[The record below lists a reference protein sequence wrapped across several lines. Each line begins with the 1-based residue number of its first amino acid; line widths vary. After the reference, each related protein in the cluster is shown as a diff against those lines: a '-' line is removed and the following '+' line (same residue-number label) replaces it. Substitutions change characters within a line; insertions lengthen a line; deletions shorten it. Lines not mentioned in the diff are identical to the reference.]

1 MKDFQESL
9 IDLEDLSFWI
19 GVQADLVQGPGG
31 NTSYKNEKEM
41 WVKASGTQLRDAKT
55 RDIFARVS
63 QQPPFNQIGSS
74 TLKPSIEV
82 FLHRNCPTKYV
93 AHTHSVG
100 AMALS
105 FRTDAQSII
114 SNLSQIM
121 RMSLVPYGRPGIELE
136 RNISQYVDY
145 TNHEAAILVNHGLL
159 VWGESAREAQS
170 KIEKIE
176 KALRDWKI
184 LGFGSENEF
193 NRNQLR
199 KINGKFLTPDH
210 AVFLEDTMELE
221 KPEKSNADW
230 ITDFID
236 ALRASLKLIPSNV
249 AINFIPDEE
258 VLELQKWE
266 SEIARKRANS

>member
-1 MKDFQESL
+1 MNDFQESL
-9 IDLEDLSFWI
+9 TSLEDLSFWI

-31 NTSYKNEKEM
+31 NTSYKNENEM
-41 WVKASGTQLRDAKT
+41 WVKASGTQLRDAKV
-55 RDIFARVS
+55 REIFARVS
-63 QQPPFNQIGSS
+63 RQPPFNQISPP

-82 FLHRNCPTKYV
+82 FLHGNCPSKYV

-105 FRTDAQSII
+105 FRSDVQFII

-121 RMSLVPYGRPGIELE
+121 QISLVPYGRPGIELE
-136 RNISQYVDY
+136 RNISQNVDY

-159 VWGESAREAQS
+159 VWGESAKEVKS

-176 KALRDWKI
+176 KALRDWKF
-184 LGFGSENEF
+184 LGFGSEGEF
-193 NRNQLR
+193 NRNQIR

-210 AVFLEDTMELE
+210 AVFLEDTTELE
-221 KPEKSNADW
+221 KPEKYGTDW
-230 ITDFID
+230 ITDLIE
-236 ALRASLKLIPSNV
+236 ALRASLRLIPSNV
-249 AINFIPDEE
+249 AINFIPNGE

-266 SEIARKRANS
+266 SEIARKRSNS

>member
-1 MKDFQESL
+1 VKDFQESL

-63 QQPPFNQIGSS
+63 QQPPFNQIGPT

-121 RMSLVPYGRPGIELE
+121 QMSLVPYGRPGMELE
-136 RNISQYVDY
+136 RNISQNVDY

-159 VWGESAREAQS
+159 VWGESAKEVKS

-176 KALRDWKI
+176 KALRDWKL

-193 NRNQLR
+193 NKNQLR

-221 KPEKSNADW
+221 KPEKSDADW
-230 ITDFID
+230 VSDFID

>member
-19 GVQADLVQGPGG
+19 GGQVDLVQGPGG

-55 RDIFARVS
+55 QSIFARVS
-63 QQPPFNQIGSS
+63 QEPPFNQIGSS
-74 TLKPSIEV
+74 NLKPSIEV

-105 FRTDAQSII
+105 FRTDAKSII

-121 RMSLVPYGRPGIELE
+121 PMSLVPYGRPGIELE
-136 RNISQYVDY
+136 RNISQHVDY
-145 TNHEAAILVNHGLL
+145 TKDEAAILVNHGLL
-159 VWGESAREAQS
+159 VWGESATEVKS

-176 KALRDWKI
+176 NVLRDWSL
-184 LGFGSENEF
+184 LGFGSEDELNS
-193 NRNQLR
+193 NKLR
-199 KINGKFLTPDH
+199 KIEGKFLTPDH
-210 AVFLEDTMELE
+210 AVFLENTIELE
-221 KPEKSNADW
+221 NPEKSEADW
-230 ITDFID
+230 IKDFIH
-236 ALRASLKLIPSNV
+236 ALRSSLRLIPSGV
-249 AINFIPDEE
+249 AINFISDREA
-258 VLELQKWE
+258 LELQKWE

>member
-63 QQPPFNQIGSS
+63 QQPPFNQIGPT

-121 RMSLVPYGRPGIELE
+121 QMSLVPYGRPGMELE
-136 RNISQYVDY
+136 RNISQHVDY

-159 VWGESAREAQS
+159 VWGESAKEVKS

-176 KALRDWKI
+176 KALRDWKL

-221 KPEKSNADW
+221 KPEKSDAGW

>member
-63 QQPPFNQIGSS
+63 QQPPFNQIGPT

-121 RMSLVPYGRPGIELE
+121 QMSLVPYGRPGMELE
-136 RNISQYVDY
+136 RNISQHVDY

-159 VWGESAREAQS
+159 VWGESAKEVKS

-176 KALRDWKI
+176 KALRDWKL

-193 NRNQLR
+193 NKNQLR

-221 KPEKSNADW
+221 KPEKSDADW
-230 ITDFID
+230 VSDFID

-249 AINFIPDEE
+249 AINFIPAEE

>member
-63 QQPPFNQIGSS
+63 QQPPFDQIGPT

-121 RMSLVPYGRPGIELE
+121 QMSLVPYGRPGMELE
-136 RNISQYVDY
+136 RNISQHVDY

-159 VWGESAREAQS
+159 VWGESAKEVKS

-176 KALRDWKI
+176 KALRDWKL
-184 LGFGSENEF
+184 LGFSSENEF

-221 KPEKSNADW
+221 KPEKSDASW

-249 AINFIPDEE
+249 AINFIHDEE

>member
-55 RDIFARVS
+55 RNIFARVS
-63 QQPPFNQIGSS
+63 QQPPFNQIGPT

-121 RMSLVPYGRPGIELE
+121 QMSLVPYGRPGMELE
-136 RNISQYVDY
+136 RNISQHVDY

-159 VWGESAREAQS
+159 VWGESAKEVKS

-176 KALRDWKI
+176 KALRDWKF

-193 NRNQLR
+193 NKNQLR

-221 KPEKSNADW
+221 KPEKSDADW
-230 ITDFID
+230 VSDFID
-236 ALRASLKLIPSNV
+236 ALRASLILIPSNV

>member
-63 QQPPFNQIGSS
+63 QQPPFNQIGPT

-121 RMSLVPYGRPGIELE
+121 RMSLVPYGRPGMELE
-136 RNISQYVDY
+136 RNISQHVDY

-159 VWGESAREAQS
+159 VWGESAKEVKS

-176 KALRDWKI
+176 KALRDWKL

-193 NRNQLR
+193 NKNQLR
-199 KINGKFLTPDH
+199 KTNGKFLTPDH

-221 KPEKSNADW
+221 KPEKSDADW
-230 ITDFID
+230 VSDFID

>member
-63 QQPPFNQIGSS
+63 QQPPFNQIGPT

-114 SNLSQIM
+114 SNLYQIM
-121 RMSLVPYGRPGIELE
+121 RMSLVPYGRPGMELE
-136 RNISQYVDY
+136 RNISQHVDY

-159 VWGESAREAQS
+159 VWGESAKEVKS

-176 KALRDWKI
+176 KALRDWKL

-193 NRNQLR
+193 NKNQLR
-199 KINGKFLTPDH
+199 KTNGKFLTPDH

-221 KPEKSNADW
+221 KPEKSDADW
-230 ITDFID
+230 VSDFID

>member
-1 MKDFQESL
+1 VKDFQESL

-31 NTSYKNEKEM
+31 NTSYKNEQEM

-63 QQPPFNQIGSS
+63 QQPPFNQIGPT

-114 SNLSQIM
+114 SNLSEIM
-121 RMSLVPYGRPGIELE
+121 QMSLVPYGRPGMELE
-136 RNISQYVDY
+136 RNISKHVDY
-145 TNHEAAILVNHGLL
+145 TDHEAAILVNHGLL
-159 VWGESAREAQS
+159 VWGESAKEVKS
-170 KIEKIE
+170 KIKKIE

-221 KPEKSNADW
+221 KPEKSDADW

-258 VLELQKWE
+258 VFELQKWE